1 MTIYSKYIDLQ
12 IIFDGYQH
20 NGKEDGDD
28 FQDEFHQ
35 KIDTYIGC
43 EDQDIVK
50 KIVDKYGVFKALKD
64 YTCEYSAFNFDEDL
78 SFLKTYGTLA
88 DYIINEY
95 IQDNISLITDY
106 LEENNV
112 SKADTDTEE

>member
-1 MTIYSKYIDLQ
+1 MIDSYVCSEEQ
-12 IIFDGYQH
+12 NIF
-20 NGKEDGDD
+20 
-28 FQDEFHQ
+28 
-35 KIDTYIGC
+35 
-43 EDQDIVK
+43 K

-64 YTCEYSAFNFDEDL
+64 YTCEYGAFNFDEDL